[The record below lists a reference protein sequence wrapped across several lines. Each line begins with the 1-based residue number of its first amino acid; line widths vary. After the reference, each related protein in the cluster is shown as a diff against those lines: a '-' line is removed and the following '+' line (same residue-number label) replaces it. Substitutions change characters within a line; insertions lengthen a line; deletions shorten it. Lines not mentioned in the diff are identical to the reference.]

1 MSSFA
6 TNTDGGFRQ
15 AENPGE
21 TIRRLVKVRS
31 RLLARL
37 LAALRETRQREATRV
52 INHYQ
57 HLVPR
62 GGQAANWTVAKDGA
76 HGSY

>member
-15 AENPGE
+15 AENTGG
-21 TIRRLVKVRS
+21 TIGRLVKVPS

-37 LAALRETRQREATRV
+37 LAALHESRQREAARV

-62 GGQAANWTVAKDGA
+62 GGQAANWTVAKDGV